1 MTNEIMSD
9 VIGVHKQGQEIYI
22 LLRRNNLTSIFV
34 LAF

>member
-9 VIGVHKQGQEIYI
+9 VIGLLRKGQEKYTI
-22 LLRRNNLTSIFV
+22 LRRNNLTSIFV